1 MRKSEP
7 KRSYW
12 TAAEAGAVLERIERS
27 GLSAKGFAHKHG
39 LGVER
44 LYRWKRRLAQRPSG
58 PGSRPSF
65 TEVTTRP
72 TAPAAAIEIELP
84 GGIAVRVGGDS
95 RIEDAV
101 AILSRLR

>member
-1 MRKSEP
+1 MKKRRLT
-7 KRSYW
+7 RSYW

-27 GLSAKGFAHKHG
+27 GLSVKEFADKHG

-44 LYRWKRRLAQRPSG
+44 LYRWKRRLAHRSSG
-58 PGSRPSF
+58 QGSRPSF
-65 TEVTTRP
+65 TEVTIRP

-84 GGIAVRVGGDS
+84 GGIALRVGGDS